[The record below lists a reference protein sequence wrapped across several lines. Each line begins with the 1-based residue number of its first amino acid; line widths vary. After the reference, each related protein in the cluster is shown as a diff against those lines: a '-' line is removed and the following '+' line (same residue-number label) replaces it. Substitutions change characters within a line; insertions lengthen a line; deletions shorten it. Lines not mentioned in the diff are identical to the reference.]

1 METRMEN
8 QALLKRVGTIA
19 AILVV
24 PLVIAFRSCATVDA
38 GHVGVVREFGAVQK
52 ETLPEGAHFKK
63 PWQNV
68 VEFEIRLRSLNNKAA
83 AASKDLQTVTTEISI
98 QYSPNSAMV
107 SDIYRSIGDIARLE
121 PTIVAPAVQE
131 SLKSVTA
138 QFTAEELITQR
149 QRVKAEVEAAIKS
162 FIDATL
168 REKGLSGAIDLANI
182 AITDFKFSE
191 EFNKAI
197 EAKVKA
203 EQEALK
209 AINEKTRRITD
220 AEATTAEQKL
230 AADAKAYATEVESKA
245 RAAAIQREAEALK
258 GQPRGDPVALDRAL
272 ERSATF
278 LYGRRPADAVH
289 RHHAQARGC
298 EVTFAPNV
306 DRLTARSAH
315 GPRSPL
321 EPSSVLALCHG
332 EPVGP
337 VEHLQLL
344 DVHPAVLRGDA
355 LQ

>member
-1 METRMEN
+1 MEP
-8 QALLKRVGTIA
+8 QVVLKRFGGFAVVL
-19 AILVV
+19 AILAAVG
-24 PLVIAFRSCATVDA
+24 FSSCTTVSA
-38 GHVGVVREFGAVQK
+38 GHVGIVRTFGAVK
-52 ETLPEGAHFKK
+52 PETLTEGIHWKK
-63 PWQNV
+63 PWEDV
-68 VEFEIRLRSLNNKAA
+68 VEFEVRLRSLNNKAA
-83 AASKDLQTVTTEISI
+83 AASKDLQTVTTEITI

-107 SDIYRSIGDIARLE
+107 ADIYRSIGDLARLE
-121 PTIVAPAVQE
+121 PVIVAPAVQE

-149 QRVKAEVEAAIKS
+149 QRVKGEVESAIKT

-168 REKGLSGAIDLANI
+168 QEKGLAGAIDVANI

-258 GQPRGDPVALDRAL
+258 ASPEVIQLRSIERWNGVLPSYMGGAQPMPFINLTPEKEKAA
-272 ERSATF
+272 A
-278 LYGRRPADAVH
+278 PAK
-289 RHHAQARGC
+289 
-298 EVTFAPNV
+298 
-306 DRLTARSAH
+306 
-315 GPRSPL
+315 
-321 EPSSVLALCHG
+321 
-332 EPVGP
+332 
-337 VEHLQLL
+337 
-344 DVHPAVLRGDA
+344 
-355 LQ
+355 